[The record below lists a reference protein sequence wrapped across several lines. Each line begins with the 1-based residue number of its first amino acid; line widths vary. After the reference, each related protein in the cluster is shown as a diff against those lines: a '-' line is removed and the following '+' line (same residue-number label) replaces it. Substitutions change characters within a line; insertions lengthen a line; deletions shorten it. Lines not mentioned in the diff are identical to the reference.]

1 MNKFSV
7 WLVPQKDDEKYLSN
21 IIEDLGAKYS
31 APTFTP
37 HLTLLGD
44 VEIELDALQN
54 IVDKVFESIKPFE
67 ITKTK
72 LNQSEAFFKTVFI
85 ECELDE
91 NLSNLFNSLSS
102 KTAQRAIDTFKP
114 HISLIYKI
122 MPKEEKLKIIDSL
135 DVKEVLT
142 IGAVYITAPKDGA
155 NDFMDVKG
163 WRVLYKKILLKPLKF
178 LL

>member
-54 IVDKVFESIKPFE
+54 IVDRDGIKLVVE
-67 ITKTK
+67 I
-72 LNQSEAFFKTVFI
+72 
-85 ECELDE
+85 
-91 NLSNLFNSLSS
+91 
-102 KTAQRAIDTFKP
+102 RPKP
-114 HISLIYKI
+114 GCHQ
-122 MPKEEKLKIIDSL
+122 
-135 DVKEVLT
+135 
-142 IGAVYITAPKDGA
+142 AC
-155 NDFMDVKG
+155 
-163 WRVLYKKILLKPLKF
+163 LYA
-178 LL
+178 